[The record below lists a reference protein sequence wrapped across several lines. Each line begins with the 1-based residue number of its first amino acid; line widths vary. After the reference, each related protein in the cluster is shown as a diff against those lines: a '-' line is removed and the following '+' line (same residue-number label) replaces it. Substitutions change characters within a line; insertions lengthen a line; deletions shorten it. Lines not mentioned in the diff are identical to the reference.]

1 MWEKLQHEKK
11 WTLHDLRRTL
21 ATRLNDLGIPPH
33 VVEHLLEH
41 SVSGVAGIYNRGHYI
56 NEKKVAL
63 DKWLYELQGEAVV
76 ESEKAL

>member
-33 VVEHLLEH
+33 VVEHLLGH
-41 SVSGVAGIYNRGHYI
+41 SVSGVAGIYNRSHYI

-63 DKWLYELQGEAVV
+63 DKWLDEIQGEIVV
-76 ESEKAL
+76 ESEKAW